1 MLTGKQAICRKYL
14 IRPEF
19 NCISTCHSLELDMN
33 HGLARGRI
41 QGETLSGNRSQETSR
56 RSFVISP
63 SGTASGILGTEM
75 PRSKRA
81 DKARRAPRVK
91 LAGTILALLRL
102 DNGRE
107 VRARLHQ
114 LSFTG
119 GLLHLEKP
127 LDEGIK
133 LEVMFHIGEST
144 IRSKAVMLF
153 PMWATQGFSSPSN
166 SPTLRKPTGRSWSV
180 ICKSCLDRVRTVRPP
195 LCVPL
200 QPARNSESVRLSR
213 ATFDK
218 IAVPSDRLIPWHS
231 KAQHT
236 STPPAF

>member
-1 MLTGKQAICRKYL
+1 MLTGKQAICGKYL
-14 IRPEF
+14 IPAEY
-19 NCISTCHSLELDMN
+19 NCISTCHSLELNMR
-33 HGLARGRI
+33 HGLAHGRI
-41 QGETLSGNRSQETSR
+41 QGETLSGNRFQETSR

-153 PMWATQGFSSPSN
+153 PMWATQG
-166 SPTLRKPTGRSWSV
+166 
-180 ICKSCLDRVRTVRPP
+180 C
-195 LCVPL
+195 L
-200 QPARNSESVRLSR
+200 QPFEFSNLEETDRQKLECDLQKLLGSGSNGPSTFMRTAAAGSE
-213 ATFDK
+213 
-218 IAVPSDRLIPWHS
+218 
-231 KAQHT
+231 
-236 STPPAF
+236 